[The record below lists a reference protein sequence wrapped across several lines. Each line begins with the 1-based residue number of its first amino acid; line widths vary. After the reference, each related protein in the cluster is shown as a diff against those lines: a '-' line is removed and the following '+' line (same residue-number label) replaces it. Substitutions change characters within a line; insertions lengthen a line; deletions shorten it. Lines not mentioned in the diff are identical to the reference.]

1 MSRPRRRPVQL
12 VPAIAILAFAA
23 FLAFALI
30 RLFQVEQEMRSN
42 VSENMLWVITQAQ
55 VASHRLDEAIH
66 RRILGDSDVQPSLRF
81 DVLVSRMVLMNEGPQ
96 RRYLED
102 LGFGRELATA
112 FDRLDALEVGLEEV
126 DPGATE
132 VADRLYA
139 ELDPLLRL
147 LNRIA
152 NAVMVE
158 EWEKTGARLDKHR
171 DSLVQAIASVMGI
184 MLSGF
189 LLAILLLASLRD
201 RLETQRLER
210 SLEQERQASAFY
222 RSFAAMIS
230 HQFRTPLT
238 IIDSGLQRLL
248 RRGETMTR
256 KEHHT
261 RYQRMR
267 EAVAQ
272 MTRLVES
279 SLTTARLDG
288 GKVEARPEACDMVA
302 LTRAVCQ
309 LQEEASGQRRIEVQ
323 PTASRLLAWCDRSLV
338 EQVLA
343 NLLSNALKYS
353 PADTTITV
361 RLDVDDQD
369 RVVCAVSDRGMG
381 IPVDEQPRL
390 FERYFRSR
398 HVTNST
404 GIGLGL
410 NIARHLARLQHGDL
424 TVITQE
430 GQGTTFTL
438 ILPGIKGR
446 QDHDDHQDTV

>member
-1 MSRPRRRPVQL
+1 MSWPRRRPVQV
-12 VPAIAILAFAA
+12 VPAIAILAFAV
-23 FLAFALI
+23 FLAFALV

-55 VASHRLDEAIH
+55 VASHRLDETVH
-66 RRILGDSDVQPSLRF
+66 RRVMGDGDVQPSLRF
-81 DVLVSRMVLMNEGPQ
+81 DVLVSRLVLLNEGPQ

-102 LGFGRELATA
+102 LGFGPELASA
-112 FDRLDALEVGLEEV
+112 FARLDVIEAELSGVE
-126 DPGATE
+126 PGATE
-132 VADRLYA
+132 VADRVYA
-139 ELDPLLRL
+139 ELEPLLRM

-158 EWEKTGARLDKHR
+158 EWETTGARLDKHR
-171 DSLVQAIASVMGI
+171 DSLVQAIASVVGI
-184 MLSGF
+184 MFSGF

-210 SLEQERQASAFY
+210 SLEQERQASDFY
-222 RSFAAMIS
+222 RSFAAMVS
-230 HQFRTPLT
+230 HQFRTPLA

-248 RRGETMTR
+248 RRGDTMTQE
-256 KEHHT
+256 EHRT

-272 MTRLVES
+272 MTRLLES

-288 GKVEARPEACDMVA
+288 GKVEARPEACDLVA
-302 LTRAVCQ
+302 LTRSVCE
-309 LQEEASGQRRIEVQ
+309 LQEEASAGRRILVHAAA
-323 PTASRLLAWCDRSLV
+323 PRILAWCDRSLV

-343 NLLSNALKYS
+343 NLLSNAVKYS
-353 PADTTITV
+353 PADTAITLS
-361 RLDVDDQD
+361 LDTDEQG

-381 IPVDEQPRL
+381 IPADEQPRL

-410 NIARHLARLQHGDL
+410 NIARHLARLQHGNL
-424 TVITQE
+424 QVRSRE
-430 GQGTTFTL
+430 GRGTTFTL
-438 ILPGIKGR
+438 TLPGMKRG
-446 QDHDDHQDTV
+446 QDHDDHQNTA